1 MRAVQFSEF
10 GGPDVLEIVDLPEP
24 HPQAGQI
31 RVAVRA
37 VGVNPIDWK
46 VRGGAMGGDLP
57 RRVGQE
63 VAGLV
68 DELGDGVSDVDV
80 GDEVFGFPAGGGGAA
95 EYAVLDAYARKPEA
109 LDFAQAA
116 ALPVA
121 VETAVRSLD
130 LLGVSDGHV
139 LVINGASGAVGQAAI
154 QLAQQRGASVI
165 GTAGPDNQE
174 FIRELG
180 AEPTTYGEGLADRV
194 RAATSDG
201 RVDRALDTSL
211 GGALP
216 DLVELTGSPDNVV
229 AIADFAGAQ
238 QAGVRFTGGPGSKRA
253 FHALADVVPLI
264 EAGEFSLPVAHTY
277 PLEEVAEA
285 QRVGEAGHA
294 PGKLVLLV

>member
-1 MRAVQFSEF
+1 MRAVQFSQF
-10 GGPDVLEIVDLPEP
+10 GGPEVLEVVDVPEP
-24 HPQAGQI
+24 HPDAGQVRI
-31 RVAVRA
+31 AVRA
-37 VGVNPIDWK
+37 TGVNPIDWK
-46 VRGGAMGGDLP
+46 VRGGAMGGELP

-63 VAGLV
+63 VAGV
-68 DELGDGVSDVDV
+68 IDELGDGVSDVAV

-95 EYAVLDAYARKPEA
+95 EYVVLEAYARKPA
-109 LDFAQAA
+109 SLDFAQAA

-130 LLGVSDGHV
+130 LLGVADGHV

-154 QLAQQRGASVI
+154 QLARQRGATVI
-165 GTAGPDNQE
+165 GTAGPDNQQ
-174 FIRELG
+174 FIRDLG

-201 RVDRALDTSL
+201 RVDRALDAAG

-229 AIADFAGAQ
+229 TIADYMGAEQ
-238 QAGVRFTGGPGSKRA
+238 TGVRFTGGPGTERA
-253 FHALADVVPLI
+253 FHALDDVVPLI
-264 EAGEFSLPVAHTY
+264 EAGTFALPIAHTF
-277 PLEEVAEA
+277 PLAEVAEA
-285 QRVGEAGHA
+285 QRIGEAGHS